1 MNEAAERPAAAER
14 PLVRAAW
21 IGVFLLGMVVYV
33 AMLGYGPWWMQA
45 GGGYCVALLVVAG
58 LLCRGD
64 LRNYW
69 PCLFALYILTSF
81 ALMAA
86 GVSVLVI
93 YGVVWLLK

>member
-45 GGGYCVALLVVAG
+45 GG
-58 LLCRGD
+58 D